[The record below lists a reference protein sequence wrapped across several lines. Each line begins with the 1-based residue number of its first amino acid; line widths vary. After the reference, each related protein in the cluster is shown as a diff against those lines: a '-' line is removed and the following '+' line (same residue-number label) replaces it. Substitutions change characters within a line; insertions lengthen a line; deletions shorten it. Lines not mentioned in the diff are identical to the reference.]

1 MQHRKWL
8 KLDELREPGM
18 RRVLEAMKV
27 IDKEAP
33 DIVGDASFAAA
44 NLIRNGRESD
54 RVAA

>member
-1 MQHRKWL
+1 
-8 KLDELREPGM
+8 M
-18 RRVLEAMKV
+18 RRILEAMKV

-33 DIVGDASFAAA
+33 DIVGDASFAVA